1 MMLINTLGGLEGLPS
16 LLIYKYEYISAN
28 YHKASP
34 GQCEACRAHRT
45 PSDIEHR
52 RTTWRADGAGLDI
65 HGIAENYQSRNS
77 ASQLRTSPVS
87 SFITFSHAD
96 GIRFALTQHPCPITR
111 TLLCPM
117 SSRSGKRNLR
127 RWSRS
132 LQWSASVCRKGRRKR
147 RTHVRQQKY
156 SGGRLQPF
164 SNGREKIGLVWS
176 CRSRVHHQW
185 CCVAGPR
192 ECCLSAYRH
201 LTPLRVM
208 V

>member
-1 MMLINTLGGLEGLPS
+1 MLINTLGGLEGLPS

-28 YHKASP
+28 YHKTSP
-34 GQCEACRAHRT
+34 GQCEARCAHRT

-52 RTTWRADGAGLDI
+52 RTPRRADGAGPDI
-65 HGIAENYQSRNS
+65 RGIAENYWSRNS
-77 ASQLRTSPVS
+77 ASQLRTSPAS

-96 GIRFALTQHPCPITR
+96 GIRFALTQHPCPVAR

-132 LQWSASVCRKGRRKR
+132 LQQSASVCGKGRRKR
-147 RTHVRQQKY
+147 RARVRQQKY
-156 SGGRLQPF
+156 SGGRPQPF
-164 SNGREKIGLVWS
+164 SNGRERIGLAWS
-176 CRSRVHHQW
+176 CRGGVRRQW
-185 CCVAGPR
+185 RRVAGPR

-201 LTPLRVM
+201 FTPLQVM
-208 V
+208 A